1 MKALY
6 FDCFSGISGDMA
18 LGALL
23 DLGADRDALIS
34 ELDKL
39 NLSGYELIIER
50 VKKNGIIG
58 TDVKVAIH
66 ESLDSHLDM
75 KHVRRGLN
83 DIESLIDWSHLK
95 QEVKDLS
102 KKVFREIAAAE
113 AKAHDMPVDKVHF
126 HEVGAIDSIID
137 IVGTAICL
145 DLLGIKKV
153 FSSPL
158 HDGRGFTRCDH
169 GIIPVPVP
177 AVVEMLK
184 GSSIP
189 FVIDDVAF
197 ELVTPTGM
205 GLIKTLASGFGTMP
219 AMIIDRIGYGMGKHD
234 TGRFNALRAVMGS
247 LFGETDML
255 EEVAVLETSIDDMS
269 PEIAGFTV
277 DKLIRKG
284 ALDAFVTPIIMKK
297 GRPAI
302 MLTVL
307 CKSEMKSDMLDIILR
322 ETTTLGVRER
332 TDRRYCMQ
340 REVLNVD
347 TVYGQAR
354 VKAAFMDGFVKWSP
368 EFEDCREIA
377 ERTGKSLKEIYEM
390 VDSGARTLLRNGGKD
405 GQKGGERDGEKAD
418 G

>member
-6 FDCFSGISGDMA
+6 FDCFSGISGDMT

-23 DLGADRDALIS
+23 DLGADGDALRS
-34 ELDKL
+34 ELEKL
-39 NLSGYELIIER
+39 KLSGYELIIQK

-58 TDVKVAIH
+58 TDVKISIH
-66 ESLDSHLDM
+66 ESLDTDHDIN
-75 KHVRRGLN
+75 HVNRSLN
-83 DIESLIDWSHLK
+83 DIESLIDRSDLK
-95 QEVKDLS
+95 QQVKDFS
-102 KKVFREIAAAE
+102 KRVFREIAAAE
-113 AKAHDMPVDKVHF
+113 AKVHDMPVEKVHF
-126 HEVGAIDSIID
+126 HEVGALDSIID
-137 IVGTAICL
+137 IVGVAICL

-158 HDGRGFTRCDH
+158 HDGRGFTRCNH

-184 GSSIP
+184 GSGIP
-189 FVIDDVAF
+189 FVIDDIAF

-234 TGRFNALRAVMGS
+234 TGRFNALRVVMGS
-247 LFGETDML
+247 LFGETGML

-284 ALDAFVTPIIMKK
+284 ALDAFITPIIMKK
-297 GRPAI
+297 GRPAV

-307 CKSEMKSDMLDIILR
+307 CANEMKPDMLDILFK

-332 TDRRYCMQ
+332 IDRRYCMQ
-340 REVLNVD
+340 RKVVSVD
-347 TVYGQAR
+347 TAYGQAR
-354 VKAAFMDGFVKWSP
+354 VKAALMDGFVKWSP
-368 EFEDCREIA
+368 EYEDCREIA
-377 ERTGKSLKEIYEM
+377 ERTGKSLKEIYEI
-390 VDSGARTLLRNGGKD
+390 VDMGARTLLRNGGKKD
-405 GQKGGERDGEKAD
+405 EGNGSDN
-418 G
+418 